1 MDESALLQGQV
12 ASGSGLG
19 GTDMARGCRAAAAA
33 SAWPVGRGGAAWR
46 VAVRR
51 GVRGEVLQSGP
62 KPWGQRVSSGAG
74 RAIRALCSR
83 SGRARDVFDTMPEH
97 ARGRGRGWQ
106 LTDPG

>member
-1 MDESALLQGQV
+1 
-12 ASGSGLG
+12 
-19 GTDMARGCRAAAAA
+19 MARGCRAAAAA
-33 SAWPVGRGGAAWR
+33 SAWPVGRGEAAWR

-83 SGRARDVFDTMPEH
+83 SGRARDMFDTMPEH
-97 ARGRGRGWQ
+97 ARGCGGGWQ
-106 LTDPG
+106 LTDLG